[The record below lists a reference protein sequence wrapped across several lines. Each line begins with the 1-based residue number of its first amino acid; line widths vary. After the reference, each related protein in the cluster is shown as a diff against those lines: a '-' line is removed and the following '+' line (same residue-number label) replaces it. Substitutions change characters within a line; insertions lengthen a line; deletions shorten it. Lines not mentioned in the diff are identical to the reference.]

1 MAKSLDKVLQPDGT
15 YKWELVEPTHD
26 QMMGN
31 DPITACPAPEP
42 VVEPEPETVVVTEE
56 PVVEQTNDFKSM
68 TKKQLEDFG
77 RTIGIELD
85 KRHSKKVLIKE
96 LEEKLNPST

>member
-1 MAKSLDKVLQPDGT
+1 MAKSLDHVLQPDGT
-15 YKWELVEPTHD
+15 YKWEEVELVHS
-26 QMMGN
+26 
-31 DPITACPAPEP
+31 TAPVEP
-42 VVEPEPETVVVTEE
+42 VVEPESEEVVVTEE
-56 PVVEQTNDFKSM
+56 PVVEKANDFESM

-85 KRHSKKVLIKE
+85 RRQSKKVLIKE